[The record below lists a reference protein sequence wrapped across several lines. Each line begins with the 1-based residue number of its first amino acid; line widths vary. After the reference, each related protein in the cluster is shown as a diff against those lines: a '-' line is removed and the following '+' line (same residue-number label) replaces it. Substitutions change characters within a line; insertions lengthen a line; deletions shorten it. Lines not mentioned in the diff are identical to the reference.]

1 MIKEEIEIKEEY
13 AQLGAQICSTVLPLA
28 RLKNRTVVAVCGESG
43 SGKTVT
49 ATILKMQLNKN
60 GVSSYILHLDS
71 YFKLPPKENHK
82 NRLLGLECV
91 GAKEVNLALLQKHVD
106 LFKDGVHQITIPVV
120 DYVNSCFENLELQL
134 NKVDVLII
142 EGVYSFLL
150 DGVNFGIFME
160 RNYLQTKEIRKQRK
174 REVYDAYVEQILEI
188 EHSIIAPLI
197 KKADMVIDTNYTIR

>member
-49 ATILKMQLNKN
+49 ATSLKMQLNKN

-120 DYVNSCFENLELQL
+120 DYINSCFENLELQL

-150 DGVNFGIFME
+150 DRVNFGIFME

>member
-1 MIKEEIEIKEEY
+1 
-13 AQLGAQICSTVLPLA
+13 
-28 RLKNRTVVAVCGESG
+28 
-43 SGKTVT
+43 
-49 ATILKMQLNKN
+49 
-60 GVSSYILHLDS
+60 
-71 YFKLPPKENHK
+71 
-82 NRLLGLECV
+82 
-91 GAKEVNLALLQKHVD
+91 VNLALLQKHVD

-120 DYVNSCFENLELQL
+120 DYINSCFENLELQL

>member
-49 ATILKMQLNKN
+49 ATSLKMQLNKN
-60 GVSSYILHLDS
+60 GVSSYTLHLDS